1 MKHIIAL
8 IFILL
13 FILFSLFLSIVHI
26 MRRREMPD
34 EFNWKMDYG
43 AIDIVDTLRWFFVK
57 LKDRR
62 KKKKQQNP

>member
-1 MKHIIAL
+1 
-8 IFILL
+8 
-13 FILFSLFLSIVHI
+13 